1 MLNKSKLVSWAAAQ
15 PLWRKGVAVAVVA
28 LAAFWFFHE
37 ERAASPGATFTV
49 RRGPLEITVLQG
61 GSTEA
66 AEAQEFKC
74 EVRGYQTKVLKIVEE
89 GYAVTEED
97 VKAGKLLVEL
107 DASEIRKQIVQQD
120 IQFES
125 TISGLREAQESYDI
139 QLNQNVSDIQ
149 AAEQKTRFARMDFQR
164 FIGEAAAREILE
176 EVGRYQEAMAIA
188 ETTELAPRVA
198 IEGPTNRPTSSI
210 TLTPAP
216 SNGLALARGATNSS
230 LLTTSA
236 QVPALRIDF
245 SKYKKV
251 EALSDGEAKQ
261 KVRKFL
267 DDVQLAEKEYKQ
279 AQANLEGTRRLFTN
293 DFVTKTELESDEIRL
308 ENARLKFQT
317 AESARDLFLKYE
329 FVKSAEESLSKYTEA
344 ARELERTKKG
354 AISKLAQAQ
363 AKLKAA
369 EGRYNLELRQRQEFQ
384 DQLDKCSIR
393 AKQPGLV
400 VYGGRNRMWYD
411 PSERIR
417 EGAVVREQ
425 QPILTIPNLSRMSVN
440 VRIHETYIKKVK
452 KGQAVRIAVD
462 AFQDTVLAGEVSK
475 VGLLPDS
482 RNEWLSPDMKVYL
495 TSIDIKGTNDWL
507 KPGMSCMVTIL
518 VNKLTNVVYAP
529 IQAIFPE
536 DGKQYT
542 YVTKGS
548 GRQKRAVQVGEF
560 NDEFIVIEKGLNE
573 GEQVALRAPEGSATS
588 QPGSASDKKPAAV
601 ESERATPAAKTP

>member
-1 MLNKSKLVSWAAAQ
+1 MSNKSKLVSWVARQPWWLKGGVVAAS
-15 PLWRKGVAVAVVA
+15 A
-28 LAAFWFFHE
+28 LAAFWLFRQD
-37 ERAASPGATFTV
+37 RAASPGATFTV
-49 RRGPLEITVLQG
+49 RRGSLEITVLQG

-74 EVRGYQTKVLKIVEE
+74 EVRGYQTKILKIVEE
-89 GYAVTEED
+89 GYAVTEDD
-97 VKAGKLLVEL
+97 VNAGKLLVEL
-107 DASEIRKQIVQQD
+107 DSSEIRKQIVQQD

-125 TISGLREAQESYDI
+125 TISALREAEESYDI

-149 AAEQKTRFARMDFQR
+149 AAEQKARFARMDFQR
-164 FIGEAAAREILE
+164 FIGEAAGREILE
-176 EVGRYQEAMAIA
+176 EVGRYQEALALA
-188 ETTELAPRVA
+188 ETTELAPRVSLL
-198 IEGPTNRPTSSI
+198 GPTNRPTVSV
-210 TLTPAP
+210 TPTPSP
-216 SNGLALARGATNSS
+216 SNGPALARGSTNRS
-230 LLTTSA
+230 LLLTSA
-236 QVPALRIDF
+236 PTPVLLIDF
-245 SKYKKV
+245 SKYKRV

-267 DDVQLAEKEYKQ
+267 DDVQLAEKEFKQ
-279 AQANLEGTRRLFTN
+279 AQTTLEGTRRLFTN
-293 DFVTKTELESDEIRL
+293 DFVTKTELEGDEIRL

-393 AKQPGLV
+393 AKKPGLV
-400 VYGGRNRMWYD
+400 VYGGRSRMWYD

-417 EGAVVREQ
+417 EGAVVHEQ
-425 QPILTIPNLSRMSVN
+425 QPILTIPDLSQMSVK

-462 AFQDTVLAGEVSK
+462 AFPDTILEGEVSK

-495 TSIDIKGTNDWL
+495 TTIDIQGTNDWL

-536 DGKQYT
+536 DGKQYAFA
-542 YVTKGS
+542 VKGS
-548 GRQKRAVQVGEF
+548 GRQKRTVQVGEF
-560 NDEFIVIEKGLNE
+560 NDEFIVIENGLKA
-573 GEQVALRAPEGSATS
+573 GEQVALRTPEGGGSV
-588 QPGSASDKKPAAV
+588 QPGTAADKKPAAA
-601 ESERATPAAKTP
+601 EPERATPAAKTP